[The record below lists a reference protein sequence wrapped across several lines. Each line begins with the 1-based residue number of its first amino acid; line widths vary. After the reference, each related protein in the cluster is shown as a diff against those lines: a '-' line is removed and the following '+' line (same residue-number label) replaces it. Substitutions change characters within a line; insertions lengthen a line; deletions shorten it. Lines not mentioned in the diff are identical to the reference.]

1 MVRSEAT
8 GTLVGCNP
16 AGLECFGAGA
26 GTLRGG
32 GALEHAIP
40 ATIVS
45 VKPGPPPLA
54 DAADPLGKLQR
65 GLGSGYLWVLDA
77 DRAVG
82 HALLM
87 HCVFNDP
94 RWDRQLDDRDDYH
107 ATLALDVQLHT
118 GALEL
123 WLRDSDADDADTTND
138 VLGVLGR
145 MAVRGHA
152 DARRV
157 LREYVSYGQFWTAA
171 IDRLIGDPDALQ
183 GTRPWP
189 EIVGGLDAALAT
201 RFATD
206 DALSEALAGID
217 PRERP
222 WTMWSVENPR
232 IARAFALEQRGGGGA
247 VATATPTGRK
257 RVPRE
262 RPAGQRP
269 REMSTAALLQ
279 VAEDSR
285 WTQIADELA
294 GRSDAADVELL
305 LAAASDPH
313 APMRRAAILA
323 LGRQGRRELLQI
335 AEQATAEAQR
345 GKLQGAI
352 ALALEAMPISQTRA
366 LAHDWLTSSDWARRR
381 KAAGMLATWA
391 EDEDLEPTRRAMAH
405 ELDAG
410 LDGDVYVIGSLAEAL
425 GRCGVHGPFE
435 ELHRA
440 YEEMPYSY
448 GRRYIVAGLAAS
460 DPTFSGD
467 VAVECLWDCEAE
479 TRRLGALGVDRRV
492 RLAAQRLEEFAGDE
506 AQAASVRA
514 VAAQRLRE

>member
-1 MVRSEAT
+1 
-8 GTLVGCNP
+8 
-16 AGLECFGAGA
+16 
-26 GTLRGG
+26 
-32 GALEHAIP
+32 
-40 ATIVS
+40 

-77 DRAVG
+77 DRAIG
-82 HALLM
+82 HALLL

-118 GALEL
+118 GALEQ

-138 VLGVLGR
+138 VLGMLGR

-157 LREYVSYGQFWTAA
+157 LREYVGYGHFWTRA
-171 IDRLIGDPDALQ
+171 IERLIGDPGLP

-189 EIVGGLDAALAT
+189 EIVGGLDAVLME

-206 DALSEALAGID
+206 DELAEALAGLD

-222 WTMWSVENPR
+222 WTMWSVENPS
-232 IARAFALEQRGGGGA
+232 IARSFALEPKGGAGGGRF
-247 VATATPTGRK
+247 PPK
-257 RVPRE
+257 RRFERE
-262 RPAGQRP
+262 RSSARRP
-269 REMSTAALLQ
+269 REMDTAALLQ
-279 VAEDSR
+279 IAEDSR

-294 GRSDAADVELL
+294 SRADPADVDLL
-305 LAAASDPH
+305 LAAANDP
-313 APMRRAAILA
+313 ATPMRRAAILA

-335 AEQATAEAQR
+335 AEQATAEAER

-366 LAHDWLTSSDWARRR
+366 LAHDWLTSADWARRR

-391 EDEDLEPTRRAMAH
+391 EDDDLEPARRALAH
-405 ELDAG
+405 EVDLG

-425 GRCGVHGPFE
+425 GRIGVHGPFE

-440 YEEMPYSY
+440 YEQMPYSY
-448 GRRYIVAGLAAS
+448 GRRNIVAALAAS

-479 TRRLGALGVDRRV
+479 TRRLAATHVDRRV
-492 RLAAQRLEEFAGDE
+492 RLASQRLEEFAGDE

-514 VAAQRLRE
+514 AASARLLG

>member
-1 MVRSEAT
+1 MPP
-8 GTLVGCNP
+8 GDPCHDHP
-16 AGLECFGAGA
+16 
-26 GTLRGG
+26 
-32 GALEHAIP
+32 
-40 ATIVS
+40 

-54 DAADPLGKLQR
+54 DPSDPLGKLQR

-94 RWDRQLDDRDDYH
+94 RWDRQLDDRADYH

-123 WLRDSDADDADTTND
+123 WLRDSDDDDADTTHD

-145 MAVRGHA
+145 MSVRGHA

-157 LREYVSYGQFWTAA
+157 LRDYVGYGHFWPRA
-171 IDRLIGDPDALQ
+171 IEELIGDPDALS
-183 GTRPWP
+183 RAWP
-189 EIVGGLDAALAT
+189 EVVGGLDAVIAE
-201 RFATD
+201 RFDTH
-206 DALSEALAGID
+206 DALVEALAGID

-222 WTMWSVENPR
+222 WTMWSVQNR
-232 IARAFALEQRGGGGA
+232 DIARAFALEQRGPGGGGSGVPA
-247 VATATPTGRK
+247 PK
-257 RVPRE
+257 RRAARE

-269 REMSTAALLQ
+269 REMSTAALLE

-294 GRSDAADVELL
+294 TRDGAADVELL
-305 LAAASDPH
+305 VAAAHDPQG
-313 APMRRAAILA
+313 PMRRAAILA
-323 LGRQGRRELLQI
+323 LGRQGRAELLEI
-335 AEQATAEAQR
+335 AKQATQAER
-345 GKLQGAI
+345 SKLQGAI

-366 LAHDWLTSSDWARRR
+366 LAHDWLESGDWTRRR

-391 EDEDLEPTRRAMAH
+391 EDDDLEPTRRALAR
-405 ELDAG
+405 ELDEG
-410 LDGDVYVIGSLAEAL
+410 LRGDVYVIGSLAEAL
-425 GRCGVHGPFE
+425 GRCGVHGPFD
-435 ELHRA
+435 ELLRA

-448 GRRYIVAGLAAS
+448 GRRYVVAALAAS

-479 TRRLGALGVDRRV
+479 TRRIGAAHVDRRV
-492 RLAAQRLEEFAGDE
+492 RLAAQRLQEFAEDE
-506 AQAASVRA
+506 VQAAVVRA
-514 VAAQRLRE
+514 AAAQRLRG